1 MKTYREI
8 LEEYLPE
15 KAVPLALKWLEN
27 SNVQLKIT
35 KTRSSKLGD
44 YRPPLHKKFHRISVN
59 FDLNKFNFLITMVHE
74 FAHLK
79 VWELYQ
85 RNVKPHGT
93 EWKRTFM
100 ELMEPFF
107 SEDIFPAELK
117 IVLQQYMKNPT
128 STSMNT
134 RLIKKLREYDKV
146 QNYLT
151 LEDIPFNSCFRIYNG
166 IVFEKLEKMQKRFKC
181 KRIDN
186 TRIYL
191 VSPII
196 HVVPVAIS

>member
-44 YRPPLHKKFHRISVN
+44 YRPPLYKKFHRISVN

-186 TRIYL
+186 NRIYL